1 MCELTS
7 GSAEHWPRLMASQAQ
22 DINVTNPHS
31 LIIKAA
37 GFRHI
42 IQVAVEVA
50 GDGFNGS
57 GHMSPRPTTHLP
69 IGQLSVLVFAALF
82 PFLIVYVYCCTF
94 CSISSK
100 SLIYTLIEK

>member
-37 GFRHI
+37 GFRYHTSRR
-42 IQVAVEVA
+42 
-50 GDGFNGS
+50 GS
-57 GHMSPRPTTHLP
+57 GWGWVQWIWTHEPAANDTPADRAAVSACLCC
-69 IGQLSVLVFAALF
+69 LV
-82 PFLIVYVYCCTF
+82 
-94 CSISSK
+94 SISYRICVLLHFLLNFK
-100 SLIYTLIEK
+100 QIINLYIN